1 MKYRQGFNPLGEGR
15 VLAPPGV
22 LPQAAQRLD
31 SELPLFQD
39 EAWIAVEKLNLD
51 SASFRQ
57 LKAANFGDASAIAQ
71 NIRQIVEERGKMQN
85 PVTGSG
91 GMLLGRVEDLG
102 PKAPPRFKPGDRI
115 ATLVSLTLTP
125 LKLEEI
131 EKVNP
136 DSPQLTV
143 QGHAVLFASSPA
155 ALLPEDFSEA
165 AALAIFDVC
174 GAPAW
179 ARRLV
184 RSGDKVLIL
193 GGGKS
198 GALAAAAAFGTAAEI
213 WFSDVSEAALEKAVG
228 LGFAKSAF
236 AADAQSPLAFR
247 RALEAHRAPAFDLVI
262 NCCNAPETETASI
275 LAARAGGKILFF
287 NMATQFSRA
296 VLSAEGLGR
305 DVELIMGNGYAEGH
319 ADLALNLVR
328 RHERLRKFFEG

>member
-1 MKYRQGFNPLGEGR
+1 M
-15 VLAPPGV
+15 APPGA

-31 SELPLFQD
+31 PELPLFQD

-57 LKAANFGDASAIAQ
+57 LKAANSGDPSAIAQ

-91 GMLLGRVEDLG
+91 GMLLGRIEALG
-102 PKAPPRFKPGDRI
+102 PQAPPRFKVGDRI

-125 LKLEEI
+125 LKLERI
-131 EKVNP
+131 GKVDP
-136 DSPQLTV
+136 DSPQVGV
-143 QGHAVLFASSPA
+143 QGSAVLFANSPA

-179 ARRLV
+179 VRRRV
-184 RSGDKVLIL
+184 RPDDNILIL
-193 GGGKS
+193 GCGKS
-198 GALAAAAAFGTAAEI
+198 GALAAAAAFGIAAEI
-213 WFSDVSEAALEKAVG
+213 WFTDISEPVLEKIVG
-228 LGFAKSAF
+228 LGFSKSAF

-247 RALEAHRAPAFDLVI
+247 RALEAHRAPAFDLVV

-275 LAARAGGKILFF
+275 LAAGDGGTVLFF

-319 ADLALNLVR
+319 AALALDLAR
-328 RHERLRKFFEG
+328 KYERLRKFFEG

>member
-1 MKYRQGFNPLGEGR
+1 MKYRQGFNPFGEGR
-15 VLAPPGV
+15 VLAPLGA
-22 LPQAAQRLD
+22 LPQAAQKLD
-31 SELPLFQD
+31 PGLPLFED

-57 LKAANFGDASAIAQ
+57 LRAANSADPSAIAQ
-71 NIRQIVEERGKMQN
+71 HIRQIVEERGKMQN

-102 PKAPPRFKPGDRI
+102 PKAPSRFKVGDRI

-125 LKLEEI
+125 LKLKEI
-131 EKVNP
+131 VKIDP
-136 DSPQLTV
+136 DSPQV
-143 QGHAVLFASSPA
+143 AVEGNAILFASAPA
-155 ALLPEDFSEA
+155 ALMPPDFSEE

-174 GAPAW
+174 GAPSW
-179 ARRLV
+179 VHRLV
-184 RSGDKVLIL
+184 APGDKVLIL

-198 GALAAAAAFGTAAEI
+198 GALAAAAAFGEAVEI
-213 WFSDVSEAALEKAVG
+213 WFSDVSEAALEKVMA

-247 RALEAHRAPAFDLVI
+247 RALAECRSPAFDLVI

-275 LAARAGGKILFF
+275 LAARKGGKILFF

-296 VLSAEGLGR
+296 VLSAEGLGC

-319 ADLALNLVR
+319 AAFALDLARNHAALR
-328 RHERLRKFFEG
+328 RFFEG

>member
-15 VLAPPGV
+15 VLAPPGA
-22 LPQAAQRLD
+22 LPQAAQKLD
-31 SELPLFQD
+31 PELPLFQD
-39 EAWIAVEKLNLD
+39 EAWIGVEKLNLD

-57 LKAANFGDASAIAQ
+57 LRAANSGDARAIAQ

-91 GMLLGRVEDLG
+91 GMLLGRVEALG
-102 PKAPPRFKPGDRI
+102 PQAPTRFKVGDRI
-115 ATLVSLTLTP
+115 ATLISLTLTP
-125 LKLEEI
+125 LKLEAV
-131 EKVNP
+131 EKVDP
-136 DSPQLTV
+136 DSPQV
-143 QGHAVLFASSPA
+143 DVRGQAVLFASAPA
-155 ALLPEDFSEA
+155 ALLPKDFSER

-193 GGGKS
+193 GGGHS
-198 GALAAAAAFGTAAEI
+198 GALCAAAVSGSAAEL

-236 AADAQSPLAFR
+236 AADAQAPLGFR
-247 RALEAHRAPAFDLVI
+247 RALESHRAPAFDFVI

-275 LAARAGGKILFF
+275 LAARAGGKVLFF
-287 NMATQFSRA
+287 NMATQFNRA

-319 ADLALNLVR
+319 AGLALDLVR
-328 RHERLRKFFEG
+328 RHERLRRFFEG